1 MRVSLALLLGAAV
14 SLSRAGLVITPIH
27 DDQIVEKVSHD
38 CFFGEVTP
46 QGCGP
51 RRA

>member
-1 MRVSLALLLGAAV
+1 MKVSLALLLGAAV

-27 DDQIVEKVSHD
+27 DDQIVEKVSND

-46 QGCGP
+46 QGCG
-51 RRA
+51 RA